1 MADSNKR
8 IYAVEE
14 NEDVNW
20 TKFSEEYAE
29 IKNLKRSTKQE
40 FEMMRFNEGY
50 EDDVNT
56 AFTKIGDRIF
66 LTKQTHL
73 FTKD

>member
-66 LTKQTHL
+66 LTK
-73 FTKD
+73 